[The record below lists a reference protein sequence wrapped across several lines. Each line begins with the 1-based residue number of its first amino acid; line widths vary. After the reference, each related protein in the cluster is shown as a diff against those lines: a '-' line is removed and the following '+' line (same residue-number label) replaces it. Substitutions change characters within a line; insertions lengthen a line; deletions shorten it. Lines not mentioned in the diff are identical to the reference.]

1 MLSPLPPGGGQ
12 GGGDKTNYGGIIMDS
27 YAEQIVKK
35 VDNGSDNLKRAACL
49 IGGIVAG
56 LVLIV
61 LSMKLH
67 IAIIGALLGVG
78 AFYGGLYLGTNYDI
92 EYEYLVV
99 NGEIDIDKILAKKRR
114 KKLITIRTGDFT
126 EFGRYSEEVKSGDET
141 IIWAVGTSPEEPQT
155 FYGDFE
161 HPTYGKCRLLFS
173 PSVKVL
179 REIKTGLKPSLRN
192 NVGELPP
199 EEE

>member
-1 MLSPLPPGGGQ
+1 MYT
-12 GGGDKTNYGGIIMDS
+12 DYNEENEEES
-27 YAEQIVKK
+27 YYDDENNQ
-35 VDNGSDNLKRAACL
+35 NNQDNLKKMIIY
-49 IGGIVAG
+49 IGIGIVA
-56 LVLIV
+56 LILILAMARGCTKKNNKKTETPIV
-61 LSMKLH
+61 ALGMKN
-67 IAIIGALLGVG
+67 ITLGVG
-78 AFYGGLYLGTNYDI
+78 ETYLMQFDVLN
-92 EYEYLVV
+92 
-99 NGEIDIDKILAKKRR
+99 AKASDPA
-114 KKLITIRTGDFT
+114 ITW
-126 EFGRYSEEVKSGDET
+126 KSGDET

>member
-1 MLSPLPPGGGQ
+1 
-12 GGGDKTNYGGIIMDS
+12 MDS

-35 VDNGSDNLKRAACL
+35 ADNGSDKMKRGLCYAGGVAAGILIIFLAQMLKVAVV
-49 IGGIVAG
+49 GIF
-56 LVLIV
+56 
-61 LSMKLH
+61 
-67 IAIIGALLGVG
+67 LGVG
-78 AFYGGLYLGTNYDI
+78 AFYGGLYLGTNYDV

-99 NGEIDIDKILAKKRR
+99 NNELDIDKILAKKRR
-114 KKLITIRTGDFT
+114 KKLITVKTGDFVDFGKYT
-126 EFGRYSEEVKSGDET
+126 EDLKSGDET
-141 IIWAVGTSPEEPQT
+141 VIWAVGTSSEVLPT

-179 REIKTGLKPSLRN
+179 RELKHGLKPSLRN
-192 NVGELPP
+192 NIGELPP